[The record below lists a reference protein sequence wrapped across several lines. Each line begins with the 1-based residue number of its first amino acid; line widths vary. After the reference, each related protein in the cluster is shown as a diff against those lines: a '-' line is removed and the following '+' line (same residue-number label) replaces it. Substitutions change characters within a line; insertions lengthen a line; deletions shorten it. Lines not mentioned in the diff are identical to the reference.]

1 MSSAEVF
8 AVYLVSS
15 FVSVLF
21 YSRTGKL
28 VERYGGRKVQTL
40 AFGLRVLIFPSFFL
54 VTLLPLDLGG
64 IFVLMCV
71 LSGLAGMCW
80 ALLAVAGDAL
90 VAKMSYR
97 SVRSQS
103 MGMYS
108 SVRGVST
115 IIGSLLGGLVA
126 QYFGYVALFLLS
138 SLFILLALL
147 LLLYTNVEGEA
158 DDLRSDVCL
167 EQ

>member
-1 MSSAEVF
+1 M
-8 AVYLVSS
+8 
-15 FVSVLF
+15 
-21 YSRTGKL
+21 YSRAGKL

-54 VTLLPLDLGG
+54 VTLLTWNLGG
-64 IFVLMCV
+64 IFVLMCI

-80 ALLAVAGDAL
+80 ALLAVAGDSL

-97 SVRSQS
+97 SFRSQS

-115 IIGSLLGGLVA
+115 IFGSLFGGLVA
-126 QYFGYVALFLLS
+126 QFFGYVALFLLS
-138 SLFILLALL
+138 SLFIICAMICCSPP
-147 LLLYTNVEGEA
+147 TWKGRRTITV
-158 DDLRSDVCL
+158 RMRR
-167 EQ
+167 